1 MAIAQIW
8 CVPVSKTPF
17 IPDSWNVV
25 IRSTTHLVLL
35 PDFNLSAFSFQLCW
49 GITDKT
55 VGYLKHTTWW
65 FDIHICCGRIS
76 EIKIINTFIT
86 SHSYLYSFC
95 VWWECLRYTLRN
107 LQVYSTV
114 LSVIIIMLCFA
125 SSELVLLIAENVC
138 PLTYISHYS
147 SPGSGNY
154 CSISFLWNRPLSLL
168 LFFKIPHIRDPY
180 NICLSL
186 TCFP

>member
-1 MAIAQIW
+1 MIKYFLNAKYRNTTQI
-8 CVPVSKTPF
+8 
-17 IPDSWNVV
+17 
-25 IRSTTHLVLL
+25 L
-35 PDFNLSAFSFQLCW
+35 PLCFFFPQRDW
-49 GITDKT
+49 EIIVKYNCI
-55 VGYLKHTTWW
+55 YLKHTTWW